1 MIIKE
6 IEVNDEILQTA
17 VDIYNSNIEFL
28 IHHIGK
34 DYVDKDFILNEIKE
48 MKEHGFTSNF
58 IIEDD
63 KPVGVLDYRIDSSG
77 YVYLSL
83 LMLEHSMQGKKLGSA
98 VYGFFEKEM
107 VKQGANTIRVDVVND
122 HTPNVI
128 PFWEAQGFNGDS
140 EVELTWGDKTSTVLV
155 MMKSL
160 V

>member
-1 MIIKE
+1 LVIKE
-6 IEVNDEILQTA
+6 IEVNDESLQTA

-63 KPVGVLDYRIDSSG
+63 EPVGVIDYSLNEEG

-98 VYGFFEKEM
+98 FYGFFEKEM
-107 VKQGANTIRVDVVND
+107 VKQGANIIRIDVVND

-128 PFWEAQGFNGDS
+128 PFWEDMGFEGQ
-140 EVELTWGDKTSTVLV
+140 EELELSWGDKTSTVLV
-155 MMKSL
+155 MMKKL